1 MKFRIVEIIHHVD
14 ELKND
19 KGRSVVE
26 YIIQKKN
33 FWGEW
38 IEIVQKEVNSKRIS
52 HETYSA
58 AEAYL
63 MSEYM
68 GHGKCEHIGNEY
80 EYIPYTYYV

>member
-19 KGRSVVE
+19 KGRSEVE

-38 IEIVQKEVNSKRIS
+38 IEIVQKEVESKRIS
-52 HETYSA
+52 HKTYSD
-58 AEAYL
+58 AESYL

-68 GHGKCEHIGNEY
+68 GHGMCEHIGNEY
-80 EYIPYTYYV
+80 EYTPYTYYV